1 MLNVINEEF
10 KFHTVISVAHKLQT
24 ILKSDEIIVME
35 KGSIVQRGKPIDMLL
50 KDKEDNNITQ
60 NGPFS
65 ELVKATGYIE
75 SMNILRLVKL

>member
-1 MLNVINEEF
+1 M
-10 KFHTVISVAHKLQT
+10 
-24 ILKSDEIIVME
+24 
-35 KGSIVQRGKPIDMLL
+35 QRGKPIDMLL